1 MDVNG
6 FWCCML
12 LVHTVFIPHILSGIL
27 RFSADGQASVMTI
40 LDRFLQTTAVKEE
53 NLLKEKST
61 VLRFILGIR
70 LESALPKPSLP
81 KSNRES

>member
-1 MDVNG
+1 MDANG

-53 NLLKEKST
+53 NLLKEKLYCPAFHPWNQ
-61 VLRFILGIR
+61 VGISITQTKFTK
-70 LESALPKPSLP
+70 E
-81 KSNRES
+81 